1 MVFPF
6 STNLPR
12 GGRVVFCA
20 TTGSR
25 RADRVKTLL
34 LFGGASS
41 SVHIP
46 FRGGRLAQCGSIPV
60 SFPFFSN
67 HGILVLVSFYEYWH
81 WIVAG
86 FLSPTQWMIL
96 DCYMMS
102 HPMIPYGVVL
112 CPSVM
117 LTSHLTLVR
126 ELGRA

>member
-1 MVFPF
+1 MVRFLIVTLVTLVPH
-6 STNLPR
+6 SR
-12 GGRVVFCA
+12 IVF
-20 TTGSR
+20 
-25 RADRVKTLL
+25 L
-34 LFGGASS
+34 
-41 SVHIP
+41 
-46 FRGGRLAQCGSIPV
+46 
-60 SFPFFSN
+60 FFSN
-67 HGILVLVSFYEYWH
+67 HGTLVLVSFYEYRH